1 VADAGPNGTIP
12 GAVARVGQSLI
23 GALPPAMIILVLL
36 NCAFIAALIWFLG
49 DQLEQ
54 RNKMAEELFHRCL
67 EVALKDT
74 P

>member
-1 VADAGPNGTIP
+1 MGNQSSNGTIP
-12 GAVARVGQSLI
+12 GAVARISTSLI
-23 GALPPAMIILVLL
+23 GALPPSFILLLLL
-36 NCAFIAALIWFLG
+36 NVAFGFALIWFLD

-54 RNKMAEELFHRCL
+54 RNKMAEQLFHRCL